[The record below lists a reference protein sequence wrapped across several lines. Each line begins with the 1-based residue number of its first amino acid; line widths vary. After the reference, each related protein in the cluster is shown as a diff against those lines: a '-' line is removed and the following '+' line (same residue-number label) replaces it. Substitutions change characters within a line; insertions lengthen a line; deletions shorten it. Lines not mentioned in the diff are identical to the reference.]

1 MIVRSQNNQNEESR
15 SYNIKVR
22 NRCLQKNLN
31 NYKDKRWDMQERER
45 GRKREFEEKQGK
57 IAVRYKV
64 KLGIHRKSHNFII
77 DLINQ

>member
-1 MIVRSQNNQNEESR
+1 MG
-15 SYNIKVR
+15 YAG
-22 NRCLQKNLN
+22 
-31 NYKDKRWDMQERER
+31 ERER